1 MGIFAAGRYS
11 CVFCGY
17 SDLGYS
23 ISSEQEGK
31 DMKEMKE
38 LKEYKLILGPV
49 LLLVGALLVITVVP
63 IL

>member
-1 MGIFAAGRYS
+1 
-11 CVFCGY
+11 
-17 SDLGYS
+17 
-23 ISSEQEGK
+23 
-31 DMKEMKE
+31 MKEMKE